1 MFDFIITNYVIVVIA
16 AGMIL
21 LGLASALLGV
31 FNNLRNQALIG
42 DGLSHAALPG
52 VVLSYMLTN
61 NRNMIVLL
69 IGAAV
74 GSVIAILLMNLIKKY
89 SKVKNDASLALV
101 LASFFGFGQIF
112 LLIVQY
118 RGDSTAA
125 GLNNFIFG
133 QAATMLLPEV
143 ITIGIIA
150 LIIIFLVL
158 LFYKELKLFLF
169 NEEHFASLGFSV
181 KVINFILTLMTVLVV
196 IIGIRTV
203 GVILMSALLIA
214 PGVAARQWSNKL
226 SFNLIIAGIIGMS
239 GGLIGA
245 LISYTRA
252 HLPTGPVVV
261 LVLSV
266 LVFIS
271 LLFAPRHGIIKNQ
284 IVFYRHRRKI
294 KVYSFL
300 IHLYNHQY
308 IKYENNGNNNK
319 NINDNYINYEQ
330 FSNYININKVE
341 NKVSLNEK
349 GYKLV
354 NSIIKRRHD

>member
-1 MFDFIITNYVIVVIA
+1 MINFIITNYVIIVIA

-52 VVLSYMLTN
+52 VVLSYIFTN
-61 NRNMIVLL
+61 NRNMMVLL
-69 IGAAV
+69 IGAAL
-74 GSVIAILLMNLIKKY
+74 GSLIAILLMNLIKKY

-101 LASFFGFGQIF
+101 LASFFGFGQI
-112 LLIVQY
+112 LLLMVQY

-133 QAATMLLPEV
+133 QAATMLLSEV
-143 ITIGIIA
+143 IIIGVIA

-169 NEEHFASLGFSV
+169 NEDHFRSLGFSLRL
-181 KVINFILTLMTVLVV
+181 INFILTLMTVLVI

-226 SFNLIIAGIIGMS
+226 SYNLLIAGGVGMI
-239 GGLIGA
+239 GGLIGS
-245 LISYTRA
+245 LISYTKA
-252 HLPTGPVVV
+252 NLPTGPIVVI
-261 LVLSV
+261 VLSV
-266 LVFIS
+266 FVFIS
-271 LLFAPRHGIIKNQ
+271 LLFAPRHGIIRNQ
-284 IVFYRHRRKI
+284 IMFYQHRLKI
-294 KVYSFL
+294 KKYSFL
-300 IHLYNHQY
+300 IHLYNH
-308 IKYENNGNNNK
+308 K
-319 NINDNYINYEQ
+319 NINYENSKFNTSNHNLFEE
-330 FSNYININKVE
+330 FSHYININKDN
-341 NKVSLNEK
+341 NKVSLNEA
-349 GYKLV
+349 GYQLV
-354 NSIIKRRHD
+354 NSIIKRRYD